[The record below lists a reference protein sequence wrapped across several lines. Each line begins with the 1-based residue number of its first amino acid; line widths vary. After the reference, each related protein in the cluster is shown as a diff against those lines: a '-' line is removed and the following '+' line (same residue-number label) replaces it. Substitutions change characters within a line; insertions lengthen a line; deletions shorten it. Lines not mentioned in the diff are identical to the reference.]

1 MNNNY
6 NYNYNDGMTNQ
17 TMNYNS
23 QTMNYNNQ
31 TMSTYTTSSVTQ
43 TTSGFTKDPN
53 KLTLLGYLGA
63 VILIIGSFL
72 DFATLSITY
81 EGEEY
86 FSQTVNYFIVDGEP
100 KDGLFVC
107 LLAISLIGTLFKK
120 KHLKALIT
128 AAVAGGLVLIDF
140 ISTPSDIEAAK
151 QQYSYMFSNGLDVKC
166 IYGPA
171 FYVCL
176 IGIIVLAI
184 YFVLYF
190 KNFGNIVDSFHK

>member
-1 MNNNY
+1 MNN

-72 DFATLSITY
+72 DFATLTFTY
-81 EGEEY
+81 EGKE
-86 FSQTVNYFIVDGEP
+86 FLS
-100 KDGLFVC
+100 
-107 LLAISLIGTLFKK
+107 
-120 KHLKALIT
+120 
-128 AAVAGGLVLIDF
+128 
-140 ISTPSDIEAAK
+140 
-151 QQYSYMFSNGLDVKC
+151 
-166 IYGPA
+166 
-171 FYVCL
+171 
-176 IGIIVLAI
+176 
-184 YFVLYF
+184 
-190 KNFGNIVDSFHK
+190 